1 MDMVTLPVLEHVGM
15 KKKKVNFRTWK
26 DESISKDCKKE
37 NVLKLLLLSRVGIIN
52 FSVCSV
58 SNQIM
63 LCNCL

>member
-1 MDMVTLPVLEHVGM
+1 MYMVTLPVLEHVSM
-15 KKKKVNFRTWK
+15 KKRVNFRTWK
-26 DESISKDCKKE
+26 DESSSKNCKKE
-37 NVLKLLLLSRVGIIN
+37 NVLKLLLLSWVGIIN